1 MSHKTLKSVNKLES
15 PYQNQLLEND
25 MSDKQSKSDDKRL
38 NNLSRAGRPKGVPN
52 KTTAEIKQAIG
63 VFISHNADKLNDWIA
78 EVEDPAK
85 RIDLYLKAM
94 EYAVPKLA
102 RNEHVGDEKQPIVN
116 VYKWQ
121 DD

>member
-1 MSHKTLKSVNKLES
+1 
-15 PYQNQLLEND
+15 
-25 MSDKQSKSDDKRL
+25 MSDKISKSGDKRL
-38 NNLSRAGRPKGVPN
+38 DNLSRAGRPKGVPN
-52 KTTAEIKQAIG
+52 KTTAQIKEAIG
-63 VFISHNADKLNDWIA
+63 FFISSNSDKLNEWI
-78 EVEDPAK
+78 EQIDDPAK

-102 RNEHVGDEKQPIVN
+102 RTEHVGDETKPIVN